1 MRTPK
6 ELNLNK
12 EIVSLWK
19 NMWTWI
25 KIIPKEKKKNN
36 GTMIFKFQGKT
47 ISKLKFYA
55 QTKVK

>member
-1 MRTPK
+1 MK
-6 ELNLNK
+6 EYVNMNK
-12 EIVSLWK
+12 DYTEG
-19 NMWTWI
+19 
-25 KIIPKEKKKNN
+25 KKKNN